1 MSEGNKALVRRFVED
16 FQAGGRFETGEE
28 LLAHDFRNHT
38 PAPRERSDRD
48 GVMQIFTFLHAILP
62 DLRVEIHD
70 MIADGDRVV
79 TRKTFLGK
87 HPASRS
93 RPGAER
99 LIAIDV
105 MDIVR
110 VRNGQIVEHWNSVDR
125 LAVMRRLGLSG
136 IAWIVADQVAARLR
150 RRLQKCR

>member
-1 MSEGNKALVRRFVED
+1 
-16 FQAGGRFETGEE
+16 
-28 LLAHDFRNHT
+28 
-38 PAPRERSDRD
+38 
-48 GVMQIFTFLHAILP
+48 MQIFTLLHAILP

-79 TRKTFLGK
+79 TRKIIFGK

-93 RPGAER
+93 RSGAER

-110 VRNGQIVEHWNSVDR
+110 VWNGQIVEHWNTVDR
-125 LAVMRRLGLSG
+125 LAVMRQLGLSG
-136 IAWIVADQVAARLR
+136 IAWIVADQVATRLR
-150 RRLQKCR
+150 RRLQNCR